1 LLASPLAL
9 LLLVLVL
16 AGAALESRPRRATV
30 FVIASAVVFEL
41 VLRRMFPGQGRFPF
55 TLTDLIPGAVFG
67 LLGIAVT
74 ARVPGARRLFGLF
87 IVFLITI
94 SIAFVVPSDL
104 GSNVERLKF
113 AAVPIALLAAALAP
127 RRIVPVVALIAFA
140 CFWNITAL
148 ARTAR
153 AASSD
158 PGHHAAYWR
167 PAINYLRAHLSP
179 SFRVEA
185 VDTSEHWPAAYLPDA
200 GIPIVRGWYR
210 QNDFPQNEVL
220 YDHDLGAKTY
230 TQWLRSLGVRYV
242 VITDAP
248 PDYSARAEAVLVD
261 SGRSGLVQVFWSP
274 HVRIFEL
281 KNATPIITGV
291 GDANV
296 FWMWP
301 TRMVFSV
308 SKPGRYHVKVRWSP
322 YWSASQGCASRAKDG
337 TLAFEA
343 THPGLVQLKVKVNVS
358 RSLETLTGLGPG
370 RVCAK

>member
-1 LLASPLAL
+1 MIVSA
-9 LLLVLVL
+9 
-16 AGAALESRPRRATV
+16 
-30 FVIASAVVFEL
+30 IAFEL

-55 TLTDLIPGAVFG
+55 TLTDLVPGAVFG

-74 ARVPGARRLFGLF
+74 ARVPAARRLFGLF
-87 IVFLITI
+87 AVFLVAILV
-94 SIAFVVPSDL
+94 AFVIPSDL

-127 RRIVPVVALIAFA
+127 RRIVPVVALVAFA

-153 AASSD
+153 AAGSD
-158 PGHHAAYWR
+158 PGHSAAYWQ

-185 VDTSEHWPAAYLPDA
+185 VDTAEHWPAAYLPDA

-210 QNDFPQNEVL
+210 QNDFPQNELL
-220 YDHDLGAKTY
+220 YDHNLAARTY
-230 TQWLRSLGVRYV
+230 TQWLRGLGVRYV

-248 PDYSARAEAVLVD
+248 PDYSSRGEAALVN
-261 SGRSGLVQVFWSP
+261 SGHSGLVPVFSSL
-274 HVRIFEL
+274 HVRVFEL
-281 KNATPIITGV
+281 KDASPIVTGK

-308 SKPGRYHVKVRWSP
+308 SQPGRYHVKVRWSP
-322 YWSASQGCASRAKDG
+322 YWHTSQGCVSRGKDG
-337 TLAFEA
+337 TVMLDA
-343 THPGLVQLKVKVNVS
+343 TQAGLIDLHVNVNVS
-358 RSLETLTGLGPG
+358 RGLETLAGLGSQ